1 MSYRPGDHLVI
12 CDICGFRRYA
22 SECRLNWKKQLV
34 CADTCYE
41 EKHPQYRE
49 PRGLHERQTVD
60 IHRPEKTAVFLSPG
74 DVTPDDL

>member
-1 MSYRPGDHLVI
+1 MPYKSGDHYCI

-22 SECRLNWKKQLV
+22 SEMRMTWNNLFV

-41 EKHPQYRE
+41 EKHPQYTDPKPLYEKQR
-49 PRGLHERQTVD
+49 VA
-60 IHRPEKTAVFLSPG
+60 IHRPEKPDVFLALG